1 MNEEIKFPK
10 PKAFSTVKSQKV
22 EFYLKSFLPIP
33 KTKVTML
40 SGAGGLGK
48 SFLSI
53 QLAVRMIQEDS
64 SRKVL
69 LWLSEDTVGES
80 RERAE
85 NILSRVMGFS
95 KEDASSM
102 LRNIDIIGSDA
113 EELTPY
119 INDNSFQPL
128 KEFFSPYALIIL
140 DPLIAFYGGDE
151 NSNPQARRFVSILT
165 SISTVNLQSILLVH
179 HHGKKDAEGKSS
191 MRGASAFRDAIRVH
205 YEMSF
210 NENGKDPMIFLEKDN
225 VHAGQYLKDKNFSL
239 KILPYDLVI
248 EENFGKSYK
257 EDISEV
263 KDTFTPSIAK
273 PDEWSEDEKEDW

>member
-1 MNEEIKFPK
+1 MMNEEIKLPK

-22 EFYLKSFLPIP
+22 EFYLKNFLPIP

-64 SRKVL
+64 TRKVL

-85 NILSRVMGFS
+85 NILTRVMEFS
-95 KEDASSM
+95 IEDASSM

-119 INDNSFQPL
+119 INDSSLSTL
-128 KEFFSPYALIIL
+128 KEFFSPYSLVIL
-140 DPLIAFYGGDE
+140 DPLIAFFGGDE
-151 NSNPQARRFVSILT
+151 NSNPQARRFISVLT
-165 SISTVNLQSILLVH
+165 AISTNNLQAIIVVH
-179 HHGKKDAEGKSS
+179 HHGKKDADGKST
-191 MRGASAFRDAIRVH
+191 MRGASAFRDAVRVH
-205 YEMSF
+205 YEMSY
-210 NENGKDPMIFLEKDN
+210 NEKDNNPLITLEKDN
-225 VHAGQYLKDKNFSL
+225 VYAQQHLKSKSFSL
-239 KILPYDLVI
+239 NILPYEVVI
-248 EENFGKSYK
+248 EDTKAKEKSLAATEK
-257 EDISEV
+257 LPNPSDI
-263 KDTFTPSIAK
+263 F
-273 PDEWSEDEKEDW
+273 